1 MIRLQQ
7 DHSDDIAIAYFRVRV
22 LEVDNGSA
30 LLIRVIEQC
39 FTVPVEQSEN
49 YLPRGNSMHDSKN
62 FDQTTTALARRVL
75 IITLALALSG
85 TVVGVFGYLQGIVV
99 GSEAVLVACSFIFSL
114 GTLVTLLAFRS
125 IALQTVAT
133 VATGF
138 FLINLCTGIVIAIY
152 GQGEHLNIFVYLLWF
167 FPFLVFNKLVN
178 QPAMGRQLAKIL
190 VVLPLVLIACLLPK
204 WMVIL
209 TLEQRI
215 LLGVYC
221 LSYCC
226 FASTLNLVTRYR
238 EKYLIGR
245 ERVASLK
252 IEAGI
257 LESISDC
264 FVSLDSEARLIYLND
279 AACLEM
285 AVDRQLSLNK
295 TLSNAAPGFLPDA
308 VIAELK
314 VASTRTSTSFFEVQR
329 EEGALWYDLR
339 CFPRSDGLSIYFRNI
354 TDSIVSRLRLEEA
367 TRNLRRQAEL
377 LDKAQDAIH
386 VTDLDTRII
395 YWNKSAER
403 LYGWTAQEVM
413 GRLVKDVF
421 RYQATDLEKRFESIR
436 RNGEW
441 IGEISQFR
449 CDGSNLIVE
458 SRLTLVAG
466 EDGTPH
472 SVLAI
477 NTDITAWKADQAKI
491 EYLAFHD
498 VLTGL
503 PNRQLLRDRLTE
515 VLGNPANQRN
525 MGILLYIDLDDFK
538 TLNDTM
544 GHDIGDALLQQVTL
558 RLSDCLGRYDV
569 VARLGGDE
577 FVVILANLFDDA
589 ATATAA
595 ANIAGSNILGA
606 FRPPFVLGSYETEAK
621 ASIGA
626 TLFCGAHDTVDQ
638 LLKRTDLAMYRAKAS
653 GGNGLCF
660 FEPSMQT
667 EVDNRAAL
675 RWDIRRALQ
684 NGEFQ
689 LHYQPQIDSN
699 RVVVGAE
706 ALIRWFHPL
715 RGRILPDEFI
725 PLAEEAGLIIEL
737 GRWALETA
745 CAQIEKWSTS
755 PLMENLTV
763 AVNVSVRQL
772 LDPQFANLVR
782 ETLRSSG
789 ANPRRLKLEVT
800 ESSTIEK
807 INQVI
812 AVMTDLKMEALS
824 FSLDDF
830 GTGYSSLSHLRHLPL
845 DQLKIDKSF
854 VHNVLSS
861 IKEAS
866 IARTIIMLASN
877 LGLSVIAEGVES
889 EAQQVFLQAE
899 GCHLYQGFL
908 YSPAI
913 TGEQFETFVGG
924 SPANIRLQYLN
935 EVSAAENTPVLI
947 GRDAGHIE
955 RPAPSR

>member
-1 MIRLQQ
+1 
-7 DHSDDIAIAYFRVRV
+7 
-22 LEVDNGSA
+22 
-30 LLIRVIEQC
+30 
-39 FTVPVEQSEN
+39 
-49 YLPRGNSMHDSKN
+49 
-62 FDQTTTALARRVL
+62 
-75 IITLALALSG
+75 
-85 TVVGVFGYLQGIVV
+85 
-99 GSEAVLVACSFIFSL
+99 
-114 GTLVTLLAFRS
+114 
-125 IALQTVAT
+125 
-133 VATGF
+133 
-138 FLINLCTGIVIAIY
+138 
-152 GQGEHLNIFVYLLWF
+152 
-167 FPFLVFNKLVN
+167 
-178 QPAMGRQLAKIL
+178 
-190 VVLPLVLIACLLPK
+190 
-204 WMVIL
+204 
-209 TLEQRI
+209 
-215 LLGVYC
+215 
-221 LSYCC
+221 
-226 FASTLNLVTRYR
+226 
-238 EKYLIGR
+238 
-245 ERVASLK
+245 
-252 IEAGI
+252 
-257 LESISDC
+257 
-264 FVSLDSEARLIYLND
+264 
-279 AACLEM
+279 
-285 AVDRQLSLNK
+285 
-295 TLSNAAPGFLPDA
+295 
-308 VIAELK
+308 
-314 VASTRTSTSFFEVQR
+314 
-329 EEGALWYDLR
+329 
-339 CFPRSDGLSIYFRNI
+339 
-354 TDSIVSRLRLEEA
+354 
-367 TRNLRRQAEL
+367 
-377 LDKAQDAIH
+377 
-386 VTDLDTRII
+386 
-395 YWNKSAER
+395 
-403 LYGWTAQEVM
+403 
-413 GRLVKDVF
+413 
-421 RYQATDLEKRFESIR
+421 
-436 RNGEW
+436 
-441 IGEISQFR
+441 
-449 CDGSNLIVE
+449 
-458 SRLTLVAG
+458 
-466 EDGTPH
+466 
-472 SVLAI
+472 
-477 NTDITAWKADQAKI
+477 
-491 EYLAFHD
+491 
-498 VLTGL
+498 
-503 PNRQLLRDRLTE
+503 
-515 VLGNPANQRN
+515 
-525 MGILLYIDLDDFK
+525 LYIDLDDFK

-595 ANIAGSNILGA
+595 ANIAGSNILRA

-935 EVSAAENTPVLI
+935 EVSAAEITPVLI